1 LNFIYGSEAHHF
13 EGRHNWFDI
22 GLTYYLEDIVL
33 MGADSSPY
41 VEIYPMLLALGQGY
55 GSVNIKP
62 VHLQVERIKIYP
74 HLVHALKSTSAKHLA
89 HLPTTTRGWHTTFE
103 AMKKKIES
111 LKDPS
116 VVKGD
121 FGGFQIKLSI
131 KTVSVLRALD
141 IAESSDFMFVQ
152 TYLQRNSRLNPAPRM
167 FFKPITLK
175 DYFINFEKF
184 SEKCNQLL
192 VRKRHDLLQNLT
204 SIEKRAIIDLSNVL
218 GWNPGGWHG
227 TNWND
232 NNAWWLHLGEFMVLV
247 FFLNIKTNLMF
258 TSFLFINRI
267 Q

>member
-1 LNFIYGSEAHHF
+1 
-13 EGRHNWFDI
+13 
-22 GLTYYLEDIVL
+22 
-33 MGADSSPY
+33 
-41 VEIYPMLLALGQGY
+41 
-55 GSVNIKP
+55 
-62 VHLQVERIKIYP
+62 
-74 HLVHALKSTSAKHLA
+74 
-89 HLPTTTRGWHTTFE
+89 
-103 AMKKKIES
+103 
-111 LKDPS
+111 
-116 VVKGD
+116 
-121 FGGFQIKLSI
+121 
-131 KTVSVLRALD
+131 
-141 IAESSDFMFVQ
+141 
-152 TYLQRNSRLNPAPRM
+152 
-167 FFKPITLK
+167 LK